1 LFLLDTIT
9 QNSKGIPLAKTRV
22 KLSNLNDSLNFIYSV
37 DTDNEGYF
45 NFTLL
50 GENENQLILS
60 VDTIMKSIS
69 YRSKTLVKKGDDN
82 ISLILQ
88 LDETSQNGFHFY
100 TKDNLGNVIPKCDI
114 SIYNNEAL
122 ALLDNKL
129 GAFATI
135 ESDENGK
142 LFKIS
147 LPKGKYYMNASKV
160 IGNVTF
166 KKIAL
171 EINVPEYG
179 FIRGNIILER
189 QMFIPQNGFNL
200 TVQDSIGGIIP
211 LARVFLYNSQ
221 VLATANSAN
230 GLFGNFITD
239 SVGKLSRYDLP
250 SGDYFL
256 NVSKVIS
263 DTLIYESLLNKITL
277 PASGIISQTVV
288 LRRKR

>member
-1 LFLLDTIT
+1 M
-9 QNSKGIPLAKTRV
+9 
-22 KLSNLNDSLNFIYSV
+22 
-37 DTDNEGYF
+37 
-45 NFTLL
+45 
-50 GENENQLILS
+50 IL
-60 VDTIMKSIS
+60 
-69 YRSKTLVKKGDDN
+69 YA
-82 ISLILQ
+82 
-88 LDETSQNGFHFY
+88 
-100 TKDNLGNVIPKCDI
+100 KDNLGNVIPKCDI